1 MADDKGHGLQTKT
14 PLPGPTAGALA
25 GPRAPCATPA
35 SPLRGGAGRRCYN
48 RLFCLVVVSV
58 YNSPPFG
65 LPEVRGPLPAGWA
78 PSTRVSRPGHRRL
91 LLFAP
96 RGLEARPGPWEAV
109 AERVSRIHAGGTT
122 LLPSPQP
129 ESWPRGRSRNWAP
142 RGLCLR
148 HSV

>member
-25 GPRAPCATPA
+25 GAQGSLCHAGLAPA
-35 SPLRGGAGRRCYN
+35 RGRCYN

-65 LPEVRGPLPAGWA
+65 PPEARGPLPAGWA